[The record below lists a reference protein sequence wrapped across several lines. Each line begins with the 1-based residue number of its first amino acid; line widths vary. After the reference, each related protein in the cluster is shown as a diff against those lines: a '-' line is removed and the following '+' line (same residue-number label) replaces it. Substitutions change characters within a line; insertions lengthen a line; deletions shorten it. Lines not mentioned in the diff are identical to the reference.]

1 MPKVHMWS
9 CQWCKWHTRAFYE
22 HSRLEEYCYRGLQN
36 HMQVVHTCEYC
47 GAVMEGW
54 RLPLHKVDCKRM
66 HEAAEARRLAR
77 TCQFCGAFK
86 MKRIKRHV
94 EACKLRVAREGM
106 LLIAREAMLLICLA
120 GTEPTEPTPIATLT
134 DDVLQCVFKH
144 VVQVD

>member
-1 MPKVHMWS
+1 MPKECMWS
-9 CQWCKWHTRAFYE
+9 CRWCKWHTRFFVE
-22 HSRLEEYCYRGLQN
+22 HSRQEEYCYRGLQN

-54 RLPLHKVDCKRM
+54 RLPLHKVECKRM

-77 TCQFCGAFK
+77 TCQYCGAFK

-106 LLIAREAMLLICLA
+106 LLICLA
-120 GTEPTEPTPIATLT
+120 GAEPTPIAILT